1 VELARDALTSSS
13 LPIARR
19 AAGTSDSGKGAGIML
34 SEQQPAAIGEHPRL
48 DWLLDNWVRY
58 QYAGGTKHLG
68 CKTQRMWPSG
78 SSDFDTMLIAIDLKA
93 AIVVDALVWDLAI
106 PERTAV
112 LHKHTGSVWRLHRV
126 DMDAAYSLARLH
138 VSQGLIRRH
147 IP

>member
-1 VELARDALTSSS
+1 
-13 LPIARR
+13 
-19 AAGTSDSGKGAGIML
+19 ML
-34 SEQQPAAIGEHPRL
+34 NVVRSAEHTPAPGEHPRL

-78 SSDFDTMLIAIDLKA
+78 SSDFDTMLVAIDLKA

-126 DMDAAYSLARLH
+126 DMDTAYSLARLH